1 MKHFQLIFIAL
12 LLSFAG
18 HLLAQ
23 VPSSCAMPQILQN
36 AYRRDIANL
45 ATRAMYL
52 AQSPDTQ
59 LVAIPTAWSQ
69 PIADGIAA
77 VFNATSILER
87 DSVFDI
93 YCVHDH
99 TGSYQTFQGFLVK
112 VDTSYAWT
120 QAWQNLT
127 TITGNAPLDLILQ
140 TYDLHIAQF
149 YNWPLGNYAVLE
161 TDSVWNNRALLALFG
176 PIQGILETEV
186 NASIGLG
193 GRITFEMLTND
204 RYYDFYHEFGD
215 CSSGCINRRIW
226 HFMVSLDCSVTY
238 LGFDDSSPFGFNPL
252 PYPSNC
258 NLTTNIAQP
267 LPMVFQVYPN
277 PVQGQLQIT
286 APKENA
292 IISQA
297 ALYDI
302 QGRKL
307 LLTAKFTDQVS
318 IDLKDIARGIYS
330 LVILQQGE
338 VVEVKRIVH

>member
-1 MKHFQLIFIAL
+1 MKRIRLALIAL
-12 LLSFAG
+12 LISLSSYVP
-18 HLLAQ
+18 AQ
-23 VPSSCAMPQILQN
+23 VASSCTMPQVLRD

-59 LVAIPTAWSQ
+59 LVAIPTTWSQ

-93 YCVHDH
+93 YCVHDR
-99 TGSYQTFQGFLVK
+99 TGASQMFQSFLIK

-127 TITGNAPLDLILQ
+127 TLTGNAPLDHLLQ
-140 TYDLHIAQF
+140 TYDLHVAQF

-176 PIQGILETEV
+176 PLQGILETEV

-204 RYYDFYHEFGD
+204 RYIDFYHEFGD
-215 CSSGCINRRIW
+215 CSSGCIDRRIW
-226 HFMVSLDCSVTY
+226 HFKVSLDCSVTY

-252 PYPSNC
+252 PDPSNC
-258 NLTTNIAQP
+258 NLTTNIAV
-267 LPMVFQVYPN
+267 PMPMLFQVYPN
-277 PVQGQLQIT
+277 PAPGQLQIT

-292 IISQA
+292 LISQA
-297 ALYDI
+297 ALYDM

-318 IDLKDIARGIYS
+318 IDLREFAHGIYS
-330 LVILQQGE
+330 LVILQQGK